1 MVPGGGA
8 MADLTITYADI
19 DEGKSLIDSAV
30 AAYITGV
37 TVPVL
42 LARMRTASTE
52 TIGSTTVARAMQN
65 AGQAVQMMGVG
76 LVESVGRLS
85 ESVSAARAGLRDAD
99 DALAQAAAP

>member
-1 MVPGGGA
+1 
-8 MADLTITYADI
+8 MADLTITFADI
-19 DEGKSLIDSAV
+19 DEGKALIDRAV

-37 TVPVL
+37 TVPLL

-52 TIGSTTVARAMQN
+52 MIGSAAVARAMQS
-65 AGQAVQMMGVG
+65 AGHAVQMMGTG

-99 DALAQAAAP
+99 DALAQAATP